1 MGRFRLAII
10 CCYLTALPVMR
21 EMIRR
26 CAKMKT
32 TSSACVTT
40 EPTGSSTPTRGV
52 RTQRM
57 FVRSDAT
64 QLADLVGRVDAG
76 HLQIDIADRRP
87 LTDAAAVHDAIGCS
101 VRPFLFR
108 RISDG
113 ATFRKTARWP
123 GFVADA
129 ADIRGNDL
137 RNAISGATVRF
148 IGTSGA

>member
-1 MGRFRLAII
+1 
-10 CCYLTALPVMR
+10 
-21 EMIRR
+21 
-26 CAKMKT
+26 
-32 TSSACVTT
+32 
-40 EPTGSSTPTRGV
+40 
-52 RTQRM
+52 M

-113 ATFRKTARWP
+113 ATFRKTPPDGRVSLQMP
-123 GFVADA
+123 PTFVATTSA
-129 ADIRGNDL
+129 MRFRGLPCDL
-137 RNAISGATVRF
+137 SALVELDWGPTCDEVMSIAQW
-148 IGTSGA
+148 